1 MNNHNS
7 SGLKLAFVAFVLLAL
22 ICHVP
27 AAHAIKLTMKRVV
40 FEGSKRTEVLTLIND
55 SDEEQTYRLSW
66 RNMAMKDGKSL
77 SPVEEGETISG
88 FNPADNLVIFAPR
101 RITILAG
108 GSQQV
113 RLMMRKPA
121 DLADGEYRS
130 HLWIRPEEEAV
141 KFTAPDAE
149 AQAVDDS
156 ATGIQIK
163 MLAGANFPIIVRQGK
178 TNATATITNPTLT
191 QQGDSFVVTLDVNR
205 EGNSSLYGDFQFTCL
220 SGASPQVIHD
230 IHGIAVYT
238 ETATR
243 HLEFKFNVPAE
254 GVGICQSMRVAYLPA
269 GGKNLDA
276 SGQAIAEAEI
286 TLP

>member
-7 SGLKLAFVAFVLLAL
+7 SVLNLACAALVALAIL
-22 ICHVP
+22 CHAP

-66 RNMAMKDGKSL
+66 RNMAMKDGISL
-77 SPVEEGETISG
+77 SPVADGEAIAG

-101 RITILAG
+101 RITIPAG

-130 HLWIRPEEEAV
+130 HLWIRPEEDAV
-141 KFTAPDAE
+141 KFTAPNAE
-149 AQAVDDS
+149 GPGGDES

-178 TNATATITNPTLT
+178 TDATATITNPTLT
-191 QQGDSFVVTLDVNR
+191 QQGGGFVVTLDVNR
-205 EGNSSLYGDFQFTCL
+205 EGNRSLYGDFQFTCL
-220 SGASPQVIHD
+220 SGSSPQIIHD
-230 IHGIAVYT
+230 IRGIAVYT

-243 HLEFKFNVPAE
+243 HLEFKFNAPAQ
-254 GVGICQSMRVAYLPA
+254 GAGICQSMRVSYLTGDKDPA
-269 GGKNLDA
+269 Q
-276 SGQAIAEAEI
+276 SGQVIAE
-286 TLP
+286 TTVNLP